1 MKRLKSI
8 ILVILVF
15 CFTNTAL
22 SQIQEKNLVDISSE
36 ILTFEEFLGFVKKHH
51 PLVKQANLVLSIGEA
66 NLLKARGGFDPK
78 FEVDFDRKKFKSIE
92 YYDQL
97 NSTFKIPTWYG
108 VELKANFEQN
118 SGQFLDPSLT
128 VPDEGLYSAGVSF
141 SLAQGLLINDRM
153 AALKKAKIFVRQSQ
167 AEREL
172 LVNEII
178 VEASMA
184 YFEWLQATNEQKI

>member
-1 MKRLKSI
+1 MKRLKNI
-8 ILVILVF
+8 ILVL
-15 CFTNTAL
+15 CFTNIVFG
-22 SQIQEKNLVDISSE
+22 QKQEENSVDISSE

-78 FEVDFDRKKFKSIE
+78 FEVDFDRKKFKGIE

-128 VPDEGLYSAGVSF
+128 APNEGLYSAGVSF
-141 SLAQGLLINDRM
+141 SLAQGILINDRM
-153 AALKKAKIFVRQSQ
+153 AALKQRY
-167 AEREL
+167 L
-172 LVNEII
+172 LGNHKPTV
-178 VEASMA
+178 S
-184 YFEWLQATNEQKI
+184 F